1 MPISVMNSPQK
12 PITIEWRLALAVVAL
27 GATSIVTQVILL
39 RDFLSAFYGNE
50 LVIGIILANWMI
62 ITGAGS
68 FLGKYS
74 SKLSANDN
82 FVALLLAFMAVLP
95 AVTVFLLRL
104 LRNIVFVPGSM
115 VGMTQILY
123 SSFILLLPYC
133 LVSGF
138 SFTLLAQRLSK
149 QYGANLI
156 GRIYALESAGSL
168 TGGLTFNLI
177 LIFFPETF
185 QSLILLMAINF
196 LVALLLFFRYGKS
209 VIVLATVSGS
219 IALIVL
225 ASVLDPD
232 DFTRRLQFQGQ
243 ELLFHKDTPYGNL
256 AITKQGDQK
265 NFYENNMLL
274 FSTNDVVANEEA
286 VHYAMVQHARPRSVL
301 LISGGISGTTQEI
314 LKYNVDRI
322 DYVEIN
328 PWIIDIGRQYTS
340 MLDNE
345 KVHVINQDARLY
357 VKTAS
362 QKYDIVLMNLPDPST
377 AQLNRYYTLGFFEE
391 LQRVL
396 NKNAVISMSLIS
408 SADYLSSESRQ
419 VRSVL
424 YNTLG
429 AVFKNILIVPG
440 SRDYFL
446 ASDEY
451 MDIHITRLIKEQGTA
466 TIYVNENYID
476 SELLMQRSEF
486 ILNTLDKHSP
496 LNEDFTP
503 ISYHCQLLY
512 WLRQFQDN
520 YWVLAAVCVAVL
532 IFLAGR
538 MNAITFGILTGGFA
552 ASSVE
557 ILLLISFQIIYGY
570 VYFLTGVII
579 SIFMAG
585 LAFGAMLGY
594 KVLRGFDF
602 RNFIF
607 AQLCIGGYA
616 LIFPLLLT
624 FLNSI
629 STNSYLV
636 HFLFA
641 TATFAFA
648 LCIGAEF
655 ALGSRLQ
662 EGSVLTKASNL
673 YSVDLVGSAIG
684 ALLVTAYLI
693 PLLGITKVCLIIA
706 GLTFASAAVSVLS
719 RKKYLATAS

>member
-1 MPISVMNSPQK
+1 MNSHENPIS
-12 PITIEWRLALAVVAL
+12 IDWRLALAVVAL

-74 SKLSANDN
+74 SKLRANGN
-82 FVALLLAFMAVLP
+82 FVVLLLSFMAVLP
-95 AVTVFLLRL
+95 LVTVFLLRF

-115 VGMTQILY
+115 VGITQILC
-123 SSFILLLPYC
+123 SSFVLLLPFC

-138 SFTLLAQRLSK
+138 SFTLLAQRLSEK
-149 QYGANLI
+149 YQSNLI
-156 GRIYALESAGSL
+156 GRIYALESAGSVI
-168 TGGLTFNLI
+168 GGLTFNLV
-177 LIFFPETF
+177 LIFFLETF

-196 LVALLLFFRYGKS
+196 LVALLLLYRYSKRA
-209 VIVLATVSGS
+209 IVVAAASGS
-219 IALIVL
+219 TALIVL
-225 ASVLDPD
+225 ALVLDLD
-232 DFTRRLQFQGQ
+232 DFTGRLQFQGQ

-256 AITKQGDQK
+256 AITQQADQK

-286 VHYAMVQHARPRSVL
+286 VHYAMVQHAGPRNVL

-328 PWIIDIGRQYTS
+328 PWIIDVGKKYTS
-340 MLDNE
+340 TLTNE
-345 KVHVINQDARLY
+345 KVHIINQDARLY

-362 QKYDIVLMNLPDPST
+362 QKYDVVLINLPDPIT

-391 LQRVL
+391 LHRVL
-396 NKNAVISMSLIS
+396 NKNAVISMSLVS
-408 SADYLSSESRQ
+408 SADYLSGESRQ

-424 YNTLG
+424 YNTLSN
-429 AVFKNILIVPG
+429 VFKNILIVPG

-446 ASDEY
+446 ASDEL
-451 MDIHITRLIKEQGTA
+451 MDLHITRLIKEKGIS
-466 TIYVNENYID
+466 TIYVNQNYLD
-476 SELLMQRSEF
+476 DELLKQRSEY
-486 ILNTLDKHSP
+486 IVSTLNRHSP
-496 LNEDFTP
+496 LNEDFVP
-503 ISYHCQLLY
+503 VSYHRQLLY
-512 WLRQFQDN
+512 WLSQFQDK
-520 YWVLAAVCVAVL
+520 YWVLAAGGMVVL

-557 ILLLISFQIIYGY
+557 ILLLISFQIICGY
-570 VYFLTGVII
+570 VYFLIGVII
-579 SIFMAG
+579 SIFMTG
-585 LAFGAMLGY
+585 LAFGAILGD
-594 KVLRGFDF
+594 KVLRGSKI

-607 AQLCIGGYA
+607 VQVCIGGCA
-616 LIFPLLLT
+616 LIFPLVLT

-629 STNSYLV
+629 AANSYLV
-636 HFLFA
+636 HAVFSF
-641 TATFAFA
+641 ATFAFA

-662 EGSVLTKASNL
+662 KGGVSTIASNL

-684 ALLVTAYLI
+684 ALLVTVYLI
-693 PLLGITKVCLIIA
+693 PLLGITKVCFIIA
-706 GLTFASAAVSVLS
+706 GLTFASAAVSIFS
-719 RKKYLATAS
+719 RKKYLVMAS

>member
-1 MPISVMNSPQK
+1 MKSLQI
-12 PITIEWRLALAVVAL
+12 PITIDRRLSLAVVAL
-27 GATSIVTQVILL
+27 GATSIVTQVIFL

-74 SKLSANDN
+74 GMFSTSDN
-82 FVALLLAFMAVLP
+82 FIALLLAFAAVLP
-95 AVTVFLLRL
+95 GVTLFLLRI
-104 LRNIVFVPGSM
+104 LRNIVFLPGSM
-115 VGMTQILY
+115 VGLTQIMY
-123 SSFILLLPYC
+123 YSFILLLPYC

-138 SFTLLAQRLSK
+138 SFTLLAQKLSAK
-149 QYGANLI
+149 YGSNLI
-156 GRIYALESAGSL
+156 GHIYALEAAGSVI
-168 TGGLTFNLI
+168 GGLTFNLV
-177 LIFFPETF
+177 LIFFLETF
-185 QSLILLMAINF
+185 QSLIVLMAIDF
-196 LVALLLFFRYGKS
+196 LAALSLLFRYRKS
-209 VIVLATVSGS
+209 GVVAAAALVS

-225 ASVLDPD
+225 AWVLNPD
-232 DFTRRLQFQGQ
+232 DVSRRLQFQGQ

-256 AITKQGDQK
+256 AVTQQADQK
-265 NFYENNMLL
+265 NFYENNILL

-286 VHYAMVQHARPRSVL
+286 VHYAMIQHDGPRSVL
-301 LISGGISGTTQEI
+301 LIAGGISGTIEEI

-340 MLDNE
+340 ALAD
-345 KVHVINQDARLY
+345 KRVHVINKDARLY

-362 QKYDIVLMNLPDPST
+362 QKYDVVLINLPDPST

-396 NKNAVISMSLIS
+396 NKNAVISMSLVS
-408 SADYLSSESRQ
+408 SADYLSGESRQ
-419 VRSVL
+419 VRSVMV
-424 YNTLG
+424 NTLR

-446 ASDEY
+446 ASDGP
-451 MDIHITRLIKEQGTA
+451 MDIHIAHLIKEKGIPT
-466 TIYVNENYID
+466 TYVNENYLD
-476 SELLMQRSEF
+476 DELLRQRSES
-486 ILNTLDKHSP
+486 ILNTLDKQSP

-503 ISYHCQLLY
+503 ISYHRQLLY
-512 WLRQFQDN
+512 WLSQFQNN
-520 YWVLAAVCVAVL
+520 YWALAAGGLVVL

-557 ILLLISFQIIYGY
+557 ILLLISFQILYGY

-585 LAFGAMLGY
+585 LAFGAKLGS
-594 KVLRGFDF
+594 KGLHDSDIQS
-602 RNFIF
+602 FISV
-607 AQLCIGGYA
+607 QLCIGSVA
-616 LIFPLLLT
+616 LISPLGLA
-624 FLNSI
+624 FLNNLSA
-629 STNSYLV
+629 NSYLV
-636 HFLFA
+636 HAVFA
-641 TATFAFA
+641 FATFAFA

-655 ALGSRLQ
+655 ALASRLQ
-662 EGSVLTKASNL
+662 KGNVSTIASNL

-693 PLLGITKVCLIIA
+693 PLLGITKVCFIVA
-706 GLTFASAAVSVLS
+706 ALTFTSAAVTIIS
-719 RKKYLATAS
+719 RKKYLTIAL